1 MIMKRM
7 TNHLSAAILFFVA
20 LAMFASCKKDES
32 KNNDTARLEIRL
44 TDAPDPNVK
53 EVWVDIKDIKVHVN
67 DSSENGWTRLTHFYP
82 GVYNLLDLTNGKDT
96 LLVDSEIPAGKLS
109 QIRLIL
115 GDNNYII
122 TKDGQ
127 KIFLTTP
134 SAQESGLKL
143 NLHQDVTGGLLYR
156 LVLDFDA
163 ARSIVKA
170 GSTGKYNLKPVIRV
184 LSFVPSGGIV
194 KGVVAPDSVKTT
206 IYALMGIDTI
216 ASTYSGIGGNYILRD
231 IPAGTYSIHFV
242 PNDST
247 FNPSV
252 KTPVLVTLGQTTVVD
267 TVKLIKN

>member
-1 MIMKRM
+1 MKRM

-20 LAMFASCKKDES
+20 IAMFASCKKDES
-32 KNNDTARLEIRL
+32 KNNTARLEIRL